1 MTTREHQRLRILDLI
16 ITCNAIGWTRS
27 ALRELAHLQMMLL
40 APAPTAGCQ

>member
-27 ALRELAHLQMMLL
+27 ALRELAHLQVMLL
-40 APAPTAGCQ
+40 APAQTAASQ